1 MKLTLFKH
9 ICLLGIAVVLP
20 VASMAQGWVQNG
32 AQVVVNQGAYVVI
45 NGTKGNL
52 FAQGTSKFIIK
63 GDAYLHIAGNVTNN
77 SIGAFFTT
85 NNGEV
90 VLNGTTQQIIGGS
103 SITAFPSLHLKSAV
117 NPKLSFTILV
127 GGGFNK
133 GGTGVLALYNRQLL
147 LNSQKLII
155 NNRSEMAMTY
165 TTGGIVSESYPT
177 AGYGVVQWNIR
188 AAGAGPMYTIP
199 FQTVAGTDIPVN
211 LNIKNIGTQTADSGF
226 VSVATYPT
234 PTTALPNNRPMPFG
248 VPNLRNEY
256 GVENARRMLDRFWII
271 NDGGYATAPEISTE
285 FNYLDPE
292 HTSGT
297 NTIKEA
303 NMGAINWNTT
313 TNKWNYPVRS
323 RVDASKNSL
332 LLHAGVNFSGIWTLS
347 DTTPCPTA
355 KFVNFGQCE
364 KDSVLFVDK
373 SSVVDDTLIRWQWNF
388 ANGNSATG
396 DSAVGYFSPS
406 GLYKPRLIVTAA
418 SGCADTFYKQ
428 ISILGAPQANFV
440 LEDTCENTVVKF
452 KSLTSPG
459 SGFIANEFWWFGD
472 GKTFTGKSPN
482 HYYGSSGNPT
492 VQYIVYNTNLCKD
505 TVVRTLYIAPKPYAN
520 FMVSPDC
527 EDLTF
532 PFTNF
537 STPGAGSIVNYN
549 WDFGNGRRSGQRNEN
564 VTYYDSGT
572 YPVRLIVTNS
582 FDCKDTS
589 NFNLRVYPR
598 AIANFD
604 YSPDFPEMTNP
615 VNFTNLSQISNKWD
629 WDFGDTYY
637 DNSFNPVHTYA
648 MYGTYA
654 VTLLANNQ
662 YDCPDTLTKNIKI
675 KSKKLYWFPNAFTPN
690 NTEGLNDKFGLETPL
705 VVTQFNMNI
714 YNRWG
719 QIIFSSQDQY
729 KKWDGKVEGK
739 LVPIDVYIYDVTFKT
754 PEMEIMHYKGDILML
769 R

>member
-1 MKLTLFKH
+1 MQLKSLKH
-9 ICLLGIAVVLP
+9 IVLSGLALLSPWMA
-20 VASMAQGWVQNG
+20 MAQGWVQNG

-63 GDAYLHIAGNVTNN
+63 GAAYLHIAGNVTNN
-77 SIGAFFTT
+77 TSGGFFTT
-85 NNGEV
+85 NNGEI
-90 VLNGTTQQIIGGS
+90 VLNGTTQQLLGGN
-103 SITAFPSLHLKSAV
+103 SITAFPSLYIKSST
-117 NPKLSFTILV
+117 NPKLTYTILV

-133 GGTGVLALYNRQLL
+133 GGNGVLALNDKQLL

-155 NNRSEMAMTY
+155 NNRSEMAITY
-165 TTGGIVSESYPT
+165 TTGGLVSETYST

-188 AAGAGPMYTIP
+188 AAGAGPLYSIP
-199 FQTVAGTDIPVN
+199 FQTVAGTNVPFN
-211 LNIKNIGTQTADSGF
+211 LNIKNIGTQVSDSGF
-226 VSVATYPT
+226 VTVATYPT

-248 VPNLRNEY
+248 VPHLKNEY
-256 GVENARRMLDRFWII
+256 GIENARRMLDRFWVIT
-271 NDGGYATAPEISTE
+271 DGGYTTAPEISTE

-292 HTSGT
+292 HSSGT
-297 NTIKEA
+297 NTIKES
-303 NMGAINWNTT
+303 NMGAIRWDVAN
-313 TNKWNYPVRS
+313 NKWSYPVRS
-323 RVDASKNSL
+323 RVNANQNNL
-332 LLHAGVNFSGIWTLS
+332 LLHAGVNFSGTWTLS
-347 DTTPCPTA
+347 DITPCPTA
-355 KFVNFGQCE
+355 NFSFTGNCE
-364 KDSVLFVDK
+364 KDSVLFIDK

-388 ANGNSATG
+388 ANGNSASG
-396 DSAVGYFSPS
+396 DTAVGYFSPS
-406 GLYKPRLIVTAA
+406 GLYKPLLIVTAA
-418 SGCADTFYKQ
+418 SGCSDTIYKQ
-428 ISILGAPQANFV
+428 VSILGAPQANFV

-459 SGFIANEFWWFGD
+459 SGFIASEYWWFGD
-472 GKTFTGKSPN
+472 GKTTTGKSPL

-505 TVVRTLYIAPKPYAN
+505 TVIKTLYIAPKPYAN

-537 STPGAGSIVNYN
+537 STPGTGTITSYN

-564 VTYYDSGT
+564 VTYFDSGT
-572 YPVRLIVTNS
+572 FPVRLIVTNS
-582 FDCKDTS
+582 YDCKDTS
-589 NFNLRVYPR
+589 NFNLRVFPR

-604 YSPDFPEMTNP
+604 YSPNFPEMTNP
-615 VNFTNLSQISNKWD
+615 VSFTNLSGISNKWD
-629 WDFGDTYY
+629 WDFG
-637 DNSFNPVHTYA
+637 P
-648 MYGTYA
+648 
-654 VTLLANNQ
+654 Q
-662 YDCPDTLTKNIKI
+662 
-675 KSKKLYWFPNAFTPN
+675 

-705 VVTQFNMNI
+705 VVSQFNMNI

-719 QIIFSSQDQY
+719 QIIFNSQDQFQ
-729 KKWDGKVEGK
+729 KWDGRVNGK